1 VGEGQL
7 AQAELHERGQDR
19 AAALLVMED
28 PGNDRV
34 VLEG

>member
-1 VGEGQL
+1 MK
-7 AQAELHERGQDR
+7 AGQDT
-19 AAALLVMED
+19 AAALLVRED

>member
-1 VGEGQL
+1 MGQIL
-7 AQAELHERGQDR
+7 GPPGIATSPVTSK
-19 AAALLVMED
+19 AALLVRED